1 MIIQTSQGLSQ
12 YVLKCY
18 DKPEEA
24 KNAGCVISFDARY
37 NSEKWAKLTA
47 RVFSKAGYRV
57 YLFNTITPTPFVPFT
72 VQRKKAA
79 VGIMITASHNPKE
92 DNVSTYSSAKSSTVS
107 NHSTSLEME
116 ANLPISVE
124 VGRIVNKYT
133 LSIFYKQQ
141 FISNKLEIGQ
151 IFRKNKQ
158 LTGHFLKK

>member
-1 MIIQTSQGLSQ
+1 MKKIIIFFHRFAYLNDLVIIQTSQGLSQ

-47 RVFSKAGYRV
+47 RVFSNAGYRV

-92 DNVSTYSSAKSSTVS
+92 DNVIILLHILK
-107 NHSTSLEME
+107 
-116 ANLPISVE
+116 
-124 VGRIVNKYT
+124 
-133 LSIFYKQQ
+133 FY
-141 FISNKLEIGQ
+141 
-151 IFRKNKQ
+151 
-158 LTGHFLKK
+158 